1 MAQIQCAIGIVVI
14 LGLTWLWSSNK
25 RGISW
30 RTVLWGL
37 ALQLILA
44 LIVVVFPPGVRAF
57 QWFGDGVTWFLGFA
71 TQGAAFLFGNLALPT
86 GQAVVGFQFAITI
99 TSVIVFF
106 SSCMAVLYHYGI
118 MQRFVRWT
126 ARILE
131 RTMKTSPIES
141 INAVGEIFLGQTE
154 SPLLVKRYIPY
165 ISSSEL
171 FAMMVGG
178 FATIAGSTMGVY
190 VARGINATDL
200 MISSILAAPAALA
213 LAKIAEPHVMSS
225 EVETQNVMSSKDVMS
240 SVVETQNVMSSE
252 DVMSSEVETPE
263 VETHTAGNL
272 LDAIA
277 HGAFDG
283 AKLALNVIVVLIA
296 FKAIVAF
303 LDALLGMGSAQL
315 STIGLAHVPTSIE
328 QVLGFVFLPFAWLT
342 GIPSSEA
349 QTFASLLGTKIAMTE
364 FIAYDNLATLVSQ
377 GALSE
382 RTVRLATIA
391 LCGFANV
398 MSIGIQ
404 IGGYG
409 MMAPNRRAEVA
420 RFGFKAMCIGALANL
435 FTACV
440 AGLFI

>member
-1 MAQIQCAIGIVVI
+1 MPQIQCALGIVVVLFI
-14 LGLTWLWSSNK
+14 TWLWSSS
-25 RGISW
+25 RRDIVW
-30 RTVLWGL
+30 RTVMWGL
-37 ALQLILA
+37 GIQLILA
-44 LIVVVFPPGVRAF
+44 LLVVVFPPGVAFF
-57 QWFGDGVTWFLGFA
+57 QWFGAGVTWFLSFA
-71 TQGAAFLFGNLALPT
+71 TIGASFLFGNLPLAS
-86 GQAVVGFQFAITI
+86 GQALVGFQFAITI

-118 MQRFVRWT
+118 MQRVVRWP

-141 INAVGEIFLGQTE
+141 ISAVAEIFLGQTE
-154 SPLLVKRYIPY
+154 SPLLVRHYIPF

-200 MISSILAAPAALA
+200 MIASILAAPAALA
-213 LAKIAEPHVMSS
+213 LAKIAEPKAKASV
-225 EVETQNVMSSKDVMS
+225 DVNEQDT
-240 SVVETQNVMSSE
+240 V
-252 DVMSSEVETPE
+252 
-263 VETHTAGNL
+263 L
-272 LDAIA
+272 LDPVIHSDNVLDAVA
-277 HGAFDG
+277 HGAYDG

-296 FKAIVAF
+296 FKAIIAF
-303 LDALLGMGSAQL
+303 FDAVMGMGAMQL
-315 STIGLAHVPTSIE
+315 TSLGVDGFPTSIE
-328 QVLGFVFLPFAWLT
+328 QVLGWIFLPFAWLT
-342 GIPSSEA
+342 GIPANEA
-349 QTFASLLGTKIAMTE
+349 QIFASLLGTKISMTE
-364 FIAYDNLATLVSQ
+364 FIAYDRLATLISQ
-377 GALSE
+377 GELSE
-382 RTVRLATIA
+382 RTVRLTTIA

>member
-1 MAQIQCAIGIVVI
+1 MAQIQCALGIVVI

-57 QWFGDGVTWFLGFA
+57 QWFGDGVTWFLSFA
-71 TQGAAFLFGNLALPT
+71 TQGAAFLFGNLALPA

-200 MISSILAAPAALA
+200 MIASILAAPAALA
-213 LAKIAEPHVMSS
+213 LAKIAEPK
-225 EVETQNVMSSKDVMS
+225 VMSSK
-240 SVVETQNVMSSE
+240 

-328 QVLGFVFLPFAWLT
+328 QILGYVFLPFAWLT

>member
-1 MAQIQCAIGIVVI
+1 MAQIQCALGIVVI

-30 RTVLWGL
+30 RTILWGL

-57 QWFGDGVTWFLGFA
+57 QWFGDGVTWFLSFA
-71 TQGAAFLFGNLALPT
+71 TQGAAFLFGNLALPA

-200 MISSILAAPAALA
+200 MIASILAAPAALA
-213 LAKIAEPHVMSS
+213 LAKIAEPK
-225 EVETQNVMSSKDVMS
+225 VMSSK
-240 SVVETQNVMSSE
+240 

-328 QVLGFVFLPFAWLT
+328 QILGFVFLPFAWLT

>member
-1 MAQIQCAIGIVVI
+1 MPQIQCALGIVVI
-14 LGLTWLWSSNK
+14 IAIAWLWSSA
-25 RGISW
+25 RREITW
-30 RTVLWGL
+30 RPVVWGVGLQLVL
-37 ALQLILA
+37 ALA
-44 LIVVVFPPGVRAF
+44 LVVFPPGVALF
-57 QWFGDGVTWFLGFA
+57 SWFGSGVTWFLGFA
-71 TQGAAFLFGNLALPT
+71 NQGAAFLFGDLPLAK

-106 SSCMAVLYHYGI
+106 SACMAVLYHYGI
-118 MQRFVRWT
+118 MQRFVRLS

-141 INAVGEIFLGQTE
+141 INTVGEIFLGQTE
-154 SPLLVKRYIPY
+154 SPLLVRHYIPH

-178 FATIAGSTMGVY
+178 FATIAGSTLGVY
-190 VARGINATDL
+190 VARGISATDL
-200 MISSILAAPAALA
+200 IIASVLAAPAALA
-213 LAKIAEPHVMSS
+213 LAKIAEPMKKDQEHVVATDIVTLDPVLPS
-225 EVETQNVMSSKDVMS
+225 
-240 SVVETQNVMSSE
+240 
-252 DVMSSEVETPE
+252 
-263 VETHTAGNL
+263 GNL
-272 LDAIA
+272 LDAVA

-303 LDALLGMGSAQL
+303 LDALLGMGAGQMAA
-315 STIGLAHVPTSIE
+315 IGIPDVPTSIA
-328 QVLGFVFLPFAWLT
+328 QVLGYLFLPFAWLT
-342 GIPSSEA
+342 GIPASESQA
-349 QTFASLLGTKIAMTE
+349 FASLLGTKIALTE
-364 FIAYDNLATLVSQ
+364 FIAYDNLATMISQ
-377 GALSE
+377 GALSD

-435 FTACV
+435 LTACV

>member
-30 RTVLWGL
+30 RTILWGL

-57 QWFGDGVTWFLGFA
+57 QWFGDGVTWFLSFA
-71 TQGAAFLFGNLALPT
+71 TQGAAFLFGNLALPA

-200 MISSILAAPAALA
+200 MIASILAAPAALA
-213 LAKIAEPHVMSS
+213 LAKIAEPHVR
-225 EVETQNVMSSKDVMS
+225 SSKS
-240 SVVETQNVMSSE
+240 
-252 DVMSSEVETPE
+252 VMSSEVETPE

-328 QVLGFVFLPFAWLT
+328 QILGYVFLPFAWLT